1 MAAQFRHGTTVPQG
15 ARMNFTPAANLYG
28 QFLQLARSVGT
39 LPADL
44 ALSPLEAVLLEEVF
58 LHSRDKRPL
67 TVKEAI
73 ELNHLASPSTL
84 HKRVTHLR
92 KLQWLQTEHHDGD
105 HRTKYLVLTPQA
117 MEHFHA
123 LGMAMQK
130 ALRMQATA

>member
-1 MAAQFRHGTTVPQG
+1 
-15 ARMNFTPAANLYG
+15 MNFTPAANLYG

-39 LPADL
+39 LPSDL

-84 HKRVTHLR
+84 HKRITHLR
-92 KLQWLQTEHHDGD
+92 KLQGGGETFAAADVKAERDKPGSPPQT
-105 HRTKYLVLTPQA
+105 RQRRAQILA
-117 MEHFHA
+117 
-123 LGMAMQK
+123 
-130 ALRMQATA
+130 R